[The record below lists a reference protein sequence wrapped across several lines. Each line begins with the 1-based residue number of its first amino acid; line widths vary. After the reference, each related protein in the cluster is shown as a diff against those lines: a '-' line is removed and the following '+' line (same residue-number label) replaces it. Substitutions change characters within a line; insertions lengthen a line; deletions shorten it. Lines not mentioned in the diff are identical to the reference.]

1 MVIVRTT
8 EGQKYHIPKEDEA
21 EALRLVKA
29 QGVPENHIFMV
40 EVFHEAD
47 N

>member
-8 EGQKYHIPKEDEA
+8 EGQKYHVPADDEDEA
-21 EALRLVKA
+21 IRLVKA

-40 EVFHEAD
+40 EVFHETTD
-47 N
+47 